1 MATKLYEK
9 VILFCTFKLLEKY
22 FVSKNLSLKVVY

>member
-9 VILFCTFKLLEKY
+9 VILFSTFKLLEKY